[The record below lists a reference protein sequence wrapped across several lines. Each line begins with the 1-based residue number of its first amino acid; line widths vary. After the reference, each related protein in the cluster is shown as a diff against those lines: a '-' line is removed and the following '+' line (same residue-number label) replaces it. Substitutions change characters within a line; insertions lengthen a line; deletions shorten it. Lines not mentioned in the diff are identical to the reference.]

1 VKARRLSTRHSPAG
15 QQTSLKRVEHE
26 FPTDAD
32 LILLCSFRADLDG
45 EQTYD
50 QLRKNLLAEGFRAP
64 LDRYLIRSSRILQR
78 VSRNRYRLLGYHP

>member
-1 VKARRLSTRHSPAG
+1 MKTRRLSTRQAPAG
-15 QQTSLKRVEHE
+15 QKTSIKHLEHE

-50 QLRKNLLAEGFRAP
+50 QLRKYLLAEGFRAP
-64 LDRYLIRSSRILQR
+64 LARYLIRSSGILQR
-78 VSRNRYRLLGYHP
+78 VSRKRYHLRRY